1 MILSLHLIIV
11 KFMKYNEDLEDLKDK
26 NQKFFE
32 DIFKDIETIRKNLKK
47 TLEIQRNKTKL
58 DTKKLRQD

>member
-1 MILSLHLIIV
+1 
-11 KFMKYNEDLEDLKDK
+11 MKYNEDLKDK

-47 TLEIQRNKTKL
+47 AFEIQKNKREL
-58 DTKKLRQD
+58 DTKKLRQN

>member
-1 MILSLHLIIV
+1 MILSLRLIIM
-11 KFMKYNEDLEDLKDK
+11 KFMKYNEDLKDK

-32 DIFKDIETIRKNLKK
+32 DIFKGIEIIRKNLKK
-47 TLEIQRNKTKL
+47 TLEIQRNKRKL

>member
-11 KFMKYNEDLEDLKDK
+11 KFMKYNEDLKDK

>member
-1 MILSLHLIIV
+1 MLNMLLIIV
-11 KFMKYNEDLEDLKDK
+11 KFMKYNEDLKDK

-47 TLEIQRNKTKL
+47 AFEIQKNKREL
-58 DTKKLRQD
+58 DTKKLRQN

>member
-1 MILSLHLIIV
+1 M

>member
-1 MILSLHLIIV
+1 M
-11 KFMKYNEDLEDLKDK
+11 KFMKYNEDLKDK

>member
-1 MILSLHLIIV
+1 MMLNLRLIIA
-11 KFMKYNEDLEDLKDK
+11 KFMKYNEDLKDK

-32 DIFKDIETIRKNLKK
+32 DIFKDIETIRKNIKK
-47 TLEIQRNKTKL
+47 TLEIQQIKRKL